1 MRAFR
6 ARSSVCRWSCR
17 LCKQLSV
24 YDFVAPETLPLN
36 CWVVC
41 ILGGPGGPS
50 VCARRHSPRF
60 LQVLR
65 RCFVRAGGES
75 CFAISSP
82 RCCPYRQSRWAHIYI
97 SASQREVNHGAMEF
111 TRGSKQRTHGTQC
124 IDRMWRSLKN
134 FMPRGLNSKA
144 RHALNDS
151 VKTYVWAFV
160 CRTHVRGHKLLHSL
174 GALAKA
180 KNDD

>member
-1 MRAFR
+1 MSELA
-6 ARSSVCRWSCR
+6 AKAA
-17 LCKQLSV
+17 LLSRV
-24 YDFVAPETLPLN
+24 LG
-36 CWVVC
+36 VVPTDRV
-41 ILGGPGGPS
+41 GG
-50 VCARRHSPRF
+50 H
-60 LQVLR
+60 
-65 RCFVRAGGES
+65 
-75 CFAISSP
+75 I
-82 RCCPYRQSRWAHIYI
+82 YIYI